1 MIPMLLV
8 LTLLLP
14 LLARAQQD
22 LGNTSAAASGNST
35 ADISLLELKAQ
46 FQPVQDDSV
55 LRSGRLGR
63 PLRGEGRGR
72 EGSLWSGGAFW
83 VAPIEQLRMLPLHA
97 EGRVDT

>member
-1 MIPMLLV
+1 MLLV

-14 LLARAQQD
+14 LLTRAQQD
-22 LGNTSAAASGNST
+22 LGNTSAAASGNIT
-35 ADISLLELKAQ
+35 ADTSLFELKAQ

-72 EGSLWSGGAFW
+72 EGSLWSGGADRATAH
-83 VAPIEQLRMLPLHA
+83 VALACRRP
-97 EGRVDT
+97 GRCLGHSLA